1 MFPQGIA
8 PLAPRMRARRRLSS
22 ASAGA
27 LWAKRLRH
35 LIGCVAASCDSMGYS
50 YAAFATYPDRE
61 TAQAA
66 LVELP
71 DFGLGATKIKL
82 FECQSSASQARILDG
97 LMSNC
102 TWAESDGRR
111 GLRIGVGLGASLGF
125 VCGGVVWALL
135 DMSWVSGLIC
145 GAFMGT
151 LIGAVMSGI
160 VGAGLVN
167 PRLARTVRAL
177 QSGQVLVSISCRT
190 REEHH
195 IAMRLLRTGSLLLE
209 TDRPRRASA

>member
-1 MFPQGIA
+1 
-8 PLAPRMRARRRLSS
+8 
-22 ASAGA
+22 
-27 LWAKRLRH
+27 
-35 LIGCVAASCDSMGYS
+35 MGYS
-50 YAAFATYPDRE
+50 YAAFATYPDRD
-61 TAQAA
+61 TAQSA

-71 DFGLGATKIKL
+71 EFGLGAVKVKL

-111 GLRIGVGLGASLGF
+111 GLQIGLGLGASLGL
-125 VCGGVVWALL
+125 VCGGVVWSLL
-135 DMSWVSGLIC
+135 DMSPLSGLIC

-167 PRLARTVRAL
+167 PRLASTVRAL
-177 QSGQVLVSISCRT
+177 ENGQVLVSISCRT
-190 REEHH
+190 QEEHR
-195 IAMRLLRTGSLLLE
+195 IALRLLQTGSLLLE

>member
-1 MFPQGIA
+1 
-8 PLAPRMRARRRLSS
+8 
-22 ASAGA
+22 
-27 LWAKRLRH
+27 
-35 LIGCVAASCDSMGYS
+35 MGYS

-71 DFGLGATKIKL
+71 DFGLGYAKVKL
-82 FECQSSASQARILDG
+82 FECRSSASRARILDG

-111 GLRIGVGLGASLGF
+111 GLQIGVGLGATMGL
-125 VCGGVVWALL
+125 VCGYVTWSLL
-135 DMSWVSGLIC
+135 DMSPRSGLVC

-167 PRLARTVRAL
+167 PRLAAAVRGL
-177 QSGQVLVSISCRT
+177 QRGQVLVSVSCRT
-190 REEHH
+190 RDEHQ
-195 IAMRLLRTGSLLLE
+195 IALRLLRTGSVQLDS
-209 TDRPRRASA
+209 DRSRRASA